1 MLLVCLPLIIGVYK
15 ICLFEHRHHCGYLIL
30 RKLLIMLMI
39 FLNCVTRYQSKM
51 KMNNFLS
58 WISIVA
64 GREVAS
70 RQALMWKSNM
80 PVQVLMAEGFLAL
93 SFVLSVR
100 TLHKYQFQQHNH
112 II

>member
-1 MLLVCLPLIIGVYK
+1 
-15 ICLFEHRHHCGYLIL
+15 
-30 RKLLIMLMI
+30 MI